1 MLLTRSNLRHGSCTR
16 VTTTAKKGTGLA
28 ENVLKLHSGIDDND
42 NADSSLSSNNPGQ
55 LLWYAPRLLD
65 PHQGLS

>member
-1 MLLTRSNLRHGSCTR
+1 MLFTRSNLRHGSFIR
-16 VTTTAKKGTGLA
+16 VTTTAKKGTALA
-28 ENVLKLHSGIDDND
+28 ENVLKLHTGIDDNE

-65 PHQGLS
+65 PHQGNS